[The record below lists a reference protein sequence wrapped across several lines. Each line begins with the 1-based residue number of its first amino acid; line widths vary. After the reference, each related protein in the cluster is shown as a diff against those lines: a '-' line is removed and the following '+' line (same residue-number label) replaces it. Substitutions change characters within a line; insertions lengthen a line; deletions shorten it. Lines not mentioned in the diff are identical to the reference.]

1 MAVNTDKNSY
11 TILFAIAMV
20 VVVGSLLAFTAS
32 SLKPAITKNK
42 EIEKQQNILYA
53 MGFNENEGTGDI
65 TFIST
70 EKAAESFTANVSEQ
84 IVLEVKDGKVLK
96 EMTRDEF
103 MKSKA
108 PGAGKEPYLI
118 DVKKEQTKEKNGES
132 RFLPLFKGT
141 QDGKTVYVAPIRG
154 KGLWDA
160 IWGYVAID
168 IDMVIKGAFFDHA
181 GETPGLGA
189 NIKQRYF
196 MDDFYG
202 EGLVTD
208 AGVFKGI
215 KVAKGNNDPLNKD
228 KDDYE
233 VDALAG
239 ATITGDGVSA
249 MIKKDLKLYL
259 PYFQNLKNKNN

>member
-1 MAVNTDKNSY
+1 MSNKTDSNSY
-11 TILFAIAMV
+11 TIIFAIVMV
-20 VVVGSLLAFTAS
+20 IVVGSLLAFTAS
-32 SLKPAITKNK
+32 SLKPNIK
-42 EIEKQQNILYA
+42 ENERMEKQQNILYA
-53 MGFNENEGTGDI
+53 MGVNENEEGSI

-70 EKAAESFTANVSEQ
+70 DKVAEAFSTKISEQ
-84 IVLEVKDGKVLK
+84 IVLEVKDGKILK
-96 EMTRDEF
+96 EMNRDEF
-103 MKSKA
+103 MA
-108 PGAGKEPYLI
+108 ANNNKEPYLI
-118 DVKKEQTKEKNGES
+118 DIKKQQTRAKNGKS
-132 RFLPLFKGT
+132 RFLPLFKG
-141 QDGKTVYVAPIRG
+141 QQEGNTVYVAPIRG
-154 KGLWDA
+154 NGLWDA
-160 IWGYVAID
+160 IWGYVALD
-168 IDMVIKGAFFDHA
+168 TDMIIKGVFFDHA

-202 EGLVTD
+202 EKLLTE

-215 KVAKGNNDPLNKD
+215 TVAKGNNDPKNKD

-259 PYFQNLKNKNN
+259 PYFKNLKK